1 MYRVDNKNK
10 KEYRRVTTKAKYF
23 VVLSLFL
30 LLLLVVVGSSAWNL
44 HLRVI
49 GFVGDNPEITNPV
62 TIVSGT
68 SANNLLLKYVDYGT
82 TDTITYNNQTYYAY
96 TYDKNQHTPV
106 LKETIVNGT
115 TDETHAR
122 PLPVDWFVISY
133 TRLATP
139 NPSNSA
145 DWISTEE
152 PLTGAPTEAGIYRYT
167 ATLDRTKAG
176 IYVTDTKNYLGSI
189 TIDYVIK
196 PRVADVWLIPDEEIY
211 GDEHTPNVTAEGA
224 NKFVGNDYNDIASH
238 TKLTYELKSTDLSA
252 AGEGTSGSIESFT
265 RASSAGKYLI
275 YAQDV
280 SLNYDI
286 NYRYGVKINEST
298 FDEKSQDQ
306 VNFTIQKRDIKLG
319 FDTSL
324 DLSMVY
330 GTSTESISA
339 YFYKQ
344 LRVYDSLNN
353 IVFKFENNNFV
364 NDLWNADTIESV
376 ISLSFSDT
384 QNSLVDINN
393 RTSVGIY
400 KINASINSNNEN
412 YRIIEGTIDGVASQG
427 IFEVT
432 PAPLTIT
439 AFDKSTVYGDNAPA
453 YTGDVEGEQNEEVI
467 NIKFACSY
475 TKGSDAITYIITP
488 SLDGEYPNY
497 EVTKVNTGNLTV
509 NKRTLHVTIGEYS
522 STYGDNIDN
531 SKIPYSLGDGESIYD
546 VNKMPFTLSTTAT
559 KTSPVGSYSVT
570 GSVTAE
576 EGTKNYT
583 ISFTNSGDKLYTII
597 RRLLLKPTLG
607 SSPSFVYSGSSQTYN
622 TNNIN
627 NFDSNTMDIS
637 GNVQTAAGSHTM
649 TISLKDKVNYAWKND
664 NTTTDVTLSW
674 TIDKMKIAKPYADGY
689 NLVVAYTGTAHSFL
703 PADYE
708 YTDKVNVV
716 IDGDAIGSSSATTIY
731 NVTVSLKNTDNYAW
745 VNESNANDINPLNY
759 TLEIS
764 VKTIV
769 AIPTIKATGVYTYD
783 GVAKELSELFDYDS
797 THVNVSLLS
806 FTLPGATEV
815 SVPPSEC
822 KNAGK
827 YVYRFELIEPETTYW
842 ATFNEIPI
850 DLEITINPIS
860 VTLRIKDA
868 GHTYGDTKMGPLTFT
883 LVSGT
888 LANNESLTDVM
899 SLKTDATIDSIPG
912 TGDIGGKWRITP
924 DIKNS
929 NYDIKTQGSYNNIY
943 GIYTID
949 KKSITV
955 NTVLSLTYP
964 EAGRTWADIKNNIT
978 EKLGAADLFGDQL
991 GSDTLTLSFTSM
1003 SNGVIIFS
1011 GDSCTIDDK
1020 YITAYTNAGITAAS
1034 LKNKVP
1040 GSTYVISGLS
1050 VNSDKYKLI
1059 DSQIILKY
1067 KTAKIGSTYYTI
1079 EDALYQTNSTISFAG
1094 DASNYVL
1101 TTFSHI
1107 TPTDYNNIISSDGF
1121 AAYNSGIFDS
1131 NAAINVFTYS
1141 LSNSNTLLVPYTD
1154 SLNEYEQI
1162 YNDKTSSVYSAL
1174 FIDKGIRITINSG
1187 SALVTGAIIDG
1198 STGVNQR
1205 GVIVNEGRI
1214 DVKGGGAIRSYGYIK
1229 SSSLDSEWGTI
1240 NVEKDATVLDVMTVY
1255 NWIGGNSAKNVY
1267 KKAFPVNAW
1276 SIHNI
1281 SCTVKFS
1288 AGSIFNAFA
1297 AVTADNK
1304 VYSATGCIISPNK
1317 NGGGMFYPENA
1328 DDTNSYIVK
1337 KSKPANSW
1345 KETDASYKAL
1355 YTLTGDNST
1364 KGQKDIIEIYGNYRD
1379 CAIKVS
1385 LAGLVEMDTG
1395 LEKSAPLAY
1404 MDVYLKNGATFT
1416 MESSDYSF
1424 MPGTKLVIEE
1434 NANLTIGN
1442 GVDVAF
1448 LNVECFDVVKQTQD
1462 AMAAR
1467 VFITD
1472 CIDKVT
1478 AYVEVNGNLV
1488 VNGKISGLIKSSSE
1502 NSTLILNSTTSAT
1515 FTTVTAAYG
1524 TTQDIL
1530 GRKTYHYSGTAN
1542 LVLQGILADNSN
1554 VATAFANAGT
1564 YVSLTS
1570 SWVDPNDSSKKI
1582 CYWETADTVKTIT
1595 FNFNG
1600 GSGLTAKKTVILQ
1613 KDASGN
1619 LIPHTITADD
1629 LQTPNRSHYIFKGWY
1644 LDETLTT
1651 LAEGSMIS
1659 ADCIVYAKWEAEK
1672 YDIIYEYPGLSDEQK
1687 AGVVDTNLDTQYVY
1701 GEELILKVPTHG
1713 SLNFVGWYEDID
1725 LKSEITSIAV
1735 GMYNSITI
1743 YGKWSEDTP
1752 CTYDVALNI
1761 GQISGV
1767 SFDENSSTLSFKGT
1781 ANGGASAVIGDIYAN
1796 YDSIR
1801 DLLNESFM
1809 NSDNLQTIKDQKQY
1823 NFDSYFGGWKLSYT
1837 KEGSTIEKSYNLA
1850 KPTIEID
1857 GGATDIRL
1865 TAQWEKKVALNI
1877 VFKDLVNPDTAP
1889 HSTITKYFKSGL
1901 EIPNVGVDMLIS
1913 SLVVLEYYDY
1923 INFDYSVGDNTT
1935 DSIIIANSSEGNSP
1949 ILTAKYKKWFTI
1961 SKTNS
1966 DTELS
1971 ITIPSGKT
1979 GVGLDNGKLRVST
1992 TTSSINIAEYFKPKD
2007 EAAYYVESYSSNRG
2021 TITNNSL
2028 TLFGLSSKGEIGVTA
2043 VVKAYFKIT
2052 FDVNGSSLA
2061 TPNEMK
2067 FRQGDKITGLPWNA
2081 DTSYVSSSGCDGD
2094 TYSYFQGW
2102 FTAKN
2107 GGSQV
2112 KNNDTIN
2119 GNMTLYAQWSTSKQ
2133 TSNPNGGCVE
2143 FANGGSDGTNTM
2155 TPIFVSFITVLL
2167 GGYIILNKKKKKN
2180 AEK

>member
-106 LKETIVNGT
+106 LKETIVNGA

-176 IYVTDTKNYLGSI
+176 IYVTDTKNDLGSI

-238 TKLTYELKSTDLSA
+238 TKLTYEFKNTDLSA
-252 AGEGTSGSIESFT
+252 AGEVTSGSIESFT
-265 RASSAGKYLI
+265 RASFAGNYLI

-298 FDEKSQDQ
+298 FDEKTQDQ

-319 FDTSL
+319 FNTSL

-339 YFYKQ
+339 SFYKQ
-344 LRVYDSLNN
+344 LRVYDSSNN

-439 AFDKSTVYGDNAPA
+439 AFDKSTVYGENAPA

-467 NIKFACSY
+467 NIKFACAY

-559 KTSPVGSYSVT
+559 KTSPVGSYSVM

-583 ISFTNSGDKLYTII
+583 ISFTNSGAKLYTIT

-689 NLVVAYTGTAHSFL
+689 NLVVTYTGTAHSFL

-716 IDGDAIGSSSATTIY
+716 IDGDTIGSPSQTTIY
-731 NVTVSLKNTDNYAW
+731 NVTVSLKNIDNYSW
-745 VNESNANDINPLNY
+745 VNESNEDDTAALNY
-759 TLEIS
+759 TMQIM
-764 VKTIV
+764 VKTKV
-769 AIPTIKATGVYTYD
+769 DKPTVDSTKVYTYD
-783 GVAKELSELFDYDS
+783 GNPQTFAITPASSEYWTMSVTKDGNTVSNTPTDAGTYTVTCSLKDKMYSIWVGDTDEPITFTWVINRQPIQVPTQNTTKFIYNGEVQTYIPNGFNLNTMVISGNQEKDVKAGNGAYTCIIKVKENYCWISDKEND
-797 THVNVSLLS
+797 
-806 FTLPGATEV
+806 
-815 SVPPSEC
+815 
-822 KNAGK
+822 
-827 YVYRFELIEPETTYW
+827 TTDQ
-842 ATFNEIPI
+842 TFAWRISPKP
-850 DLEITINPIS
+850 ITIN
-860 VTLRIKDA
+860 K
-868 GHTYGDTKMGPLTFT
+868 
-883 LVSGT
+883 T
-888 LANNESLTDVM
+888 LAEIDYSDSLRTWESVHAEILKQL
-899 SLKTDATIDSIPG
+899 SLDGVIPG
-912 TGDIGGKWRITP
+912 D
-924 DIKNS
+924 DVSFYIKELTNGNDGVKYLYDNS
-929 NYDIKTQGSYNNIY
+929 KFS
-943 GIYTID
+943 
-949 KKSITV
+949 
-955 NTVLSLTYP
+955 
-964 EAGRTWADIKNNIT
+964 A
-978 EKLGAADLFGDQL
+978 
-991 GSDTLTLSFTSM
+991 TLSTS
-1003 SNGVIIFS
+1003 
-1011 GDSCTIDDK
+1011 
-1020 YITAYTNAGITAAS
+1020 YTAMGLTVAYAIANFI
-1034 LKNKVP
+1034 
-1040 GSTYVISGLS
+1040 GSTYSAKIDGTSLLGNQKQNYTI
-1050 VNSDKYKLI
+1050 NS
-1059 DSQIILKY
+1059 SFVLKY
-1067 KTAKIGSTYYTI
+1067 KTAQVGSGYFTI
-1079 EDALYQTNSTISFAG
+1079 EDALAINSSITLVGKNGKYVPTAFTSLKLADIAG
-1094 DASNYVL
+1094 CENY
-1101 TTFSHI
+1101 
-1107 TPTDYNNIISSDGF
+1107 SSDW
-1121 AAYNSGIFDS
+1121 AYALNSSMELKSSDAPTNAKNGLSYTSVS
-1131 NAAINVFTYS
+1131 NN
-1141 LSNSNTLLVPYTD
+1141 
-1154 SLNEYEQI
+1154 
-1162 YNDKTSSVYSAL
+1162 VYSAL
-1174 FIDKGIRITINSG
+1174 IIPSCITLNVNANIIVGGVIN
-1187 SALVTGAIIDG
+1187 G
-1198 STGVNQR
+1198 STPGLVQDR
-1205 GVIVNEGRI
+1205 SVIVNNGTI
-1214 DVKGGGAIRSYGYIK
+1214 NLNSGKLYSYGYIK
-1229 SSSLDSEWGTI
+1229 GSGII
-1240 NVEKDATVLDVMTVY
+1240 NMANNTSAYEVFRMHDWKG
-1255 NWIGGNSAKNVY
+1255 GGNSY
-1267 KKAFPVNAW
+1267 GIYNATKEYLAL
-1276 SIHNI
+1276 SAYSVHNI
-1281 SCTVKFS
+1281 SCKIIIS
-1288 AGSIFNAFA
+1288 AGCN
-1297 AVTADNK
+1297 
-1304 VYSATGCIISPNK
+1304 Y
-1317 NGGGMFYPENA
+1317 Y
-1328 DDTNSYIVK
+1328 
-1337 KSKPANSW
+1337 
-1345 KETDASYKAL
+1345 ASY
-1355 YTLTGDNST
+1355 YVTMGGDNFPGDVT
-1364 KGQKDIIEIYGNYRD
+1364 VIGNSN
-1379 CAIKVS
+1379 S
-1385 LAGLVEMDTG
+1385 LFNLSSGYI
-1395 LEKSAPLAY
+1395 EKSARNATSTPNATDMNYIVGSNQVAGQMDVIKIYGEVTDGNISITLSIKNIMPVKMETSTSNPLPISY
-1404 MDVYLKNGATFT
+1404 MDIVVGNDNNGNVGTLN
-1416 MESSDYSF
+1416 MQNSSYKF
-1424 MPGTKLVIEE
+1424 MPGSS
-1434 NANLTIGN
+1434 LTVEMG
-1442 GVDVAF
+1442 AT
-1448 LNVECFDVVKQTQD
+1448 LNVGSNVQAVFYPCQDGLEAPVYTVKGG
-1462 AMAAR
+1462 AP
-1467 VFITD
+1467 
-1472 CIDKVT
+1472 T
-1478 AYVEVNGNLV
+1478 AYPYDYVTKYCKDKKDSYLLVNGSATI
-1488 VNGKISGLIKSSSE
+1488 NGRISGLIKSEAE
-1502 NSTLILNSTTSAT
+1502 NALLTISTPNTEITVLSTFDAQAKSLLT
-1515 FTTVTAAYG
+1515 FEYAAVTT
-1524 TTQDIL
+1524 
-1530 GRKTYHYSGTAN
+1530 KK
-1542 LVLQGILADNSN
+1542 LQMNAIGIQSDNSEEVTN
-1554 VATAFANAGT
+1554 FATGGNFLSIQS
-1564 YVSLTS
+1564 SLSTDNNKIYYWTS
-1570 SWVDPNDSSKKI
+1570 
-1582 CYWETADTVKTIT
+1582 ADTVKRIT

-1600 GSGLTAKKTVILQ
+1600 GSGNYDTKSVILQ

-1629 LQTPNRSHYIFKGWY
+1629 LQTPNRSHYIFRGWY

-1701 GEELILKVPTHG
+1701 GEELILKVPTHS

-1735 GMYNSITI
+1735 GTYNSITI

-1752 CTYDVALNI
+1752 CTYDVALDI
-1761 GQISGV
+1761 GEISGV

-1796 YDSIR
+1796 YGSIR

-1850 KPTIEID
+1850 KPTIEIA

-1865 TAQWEKKVALNI
+1865 TAQWKKKVALNI

-1949 ILTAKYKKWFTI
+1949 ILTANYKKWFTI
-1961 SKTNS
+1961 SKTNP

-2007 EAAYYVESYSSNRG
+2007 EAAYYVESYSSNLG

-2028 TLFGLSSKGEIGVTA
+2028 KLSGLSSKDEIVVTA

-2052 FDVNGSSLA
+2052 FDVNGSGLA

-2081 DTSYVSSSGCDGD
+2081 DTSYVSSSGCGGD

-2102 FTAKN
+2102 FTAKS